1 MKAFV
6 ERTFGEKK
14 KREPLDANQKETRS
28 KKKKRANTDLRLKTK
43 TPE

>member
-14 KREPLDANQKETRS
+14 KRGPLDATQKGSRS
-28 KKKKRANTDLRLKTK
+28 KKKRANTDLRLKTK